1 MVHGAAAGRQDD
13 ALCVQQHKFKLVLL
27 VELLDD
33 APQDIGAAFGGGCGV
48 PRRARGL
55 QAAHD
60 GGKTIFHRALDTA
73 VEVVVA
79 VVQEQS
85 LRQHEHQHRDQQAA
99 AYPAADNAGGLH
111 GGELLSCGILVGGER
126 AG

>member
-1 MVHGAAAGRQDD
+1 MVP
-13 ALCVQQHKFKLVLL
+13 LL
-27 VELLDD
+27 VARMTPCASSSINSNLSFSSNCSTTRRRTLARLSEVV
-33 APQDIGAAFGGGCGV
+33 AVSPAV
-48 PRRARGL
+48 PCGL

-79 VVQEQS
+79 VVQEKS

-99 AYPAADNAGGLH
+99 AYPAADNVVDCMAV
-111 GGELLSCGILVGGER
+111 SSFPVGFW
-126 AG
+126 